1 MKLINQQKLII
12 GVSALAVVVLVTTTI
27 WSNPQFGYQ
36 QPSQEQQQAYRDS
49 QEKTLAAYRQ
59 YLAELKVDPVASK
72 EILNEVVDEKA
83 LALEVRTQIGA
94 DRPALQPKVD
104 TSKFAIT
111 DDTSIE
117 AISKYATAALDS
129 MNEYYI
135 NASGSFNVVYVDDPD
150 PVLTAQA
157 LKQAD
162 QALDTLYAL
171 EVPKNAVGLQ
181 SSIIGSVALQKK
193 TVENVDAVARGVA
206 ARGNQWSDTY
216 PAFAAAQTQVAQVD
230 REIQGLT
237 KTYGVIPRYDE
248 LMAVKETNPFIKTAQ
263 AQWLVSIGVDI
274 PRLVEQYLRSA
285 LGAIALNFANT
296 VISKLVQKLENNY
309 LIANFLYYGDAVA
322 GKYVNS
328 WLTKYVPDAKDQQM
342 IQAFIPQFNCKKTN
356 QSDIKTALRA
366 KSLEYLGFD
375 PTVPIDPADP
385 TFYQK
390 IISANSLRGDS
401 EGYQLFYNA
410 LAKAAGSNADTAK
423 EAELVSPG
431 KKSPLDEQL
440 SKGIAKSVDFI
451 SKKIEAGLNSLF
463 NILPT
468 NATTG
473 GPGFSAFLTNILI
486 SVVNQ
491 LIVKGAVTLKEQP
504 ACIQVPVVNPI
515 IPGDF
520 TPAATPVTNSSTAA
534 CVNSPE
540 ACETM
545 LFEKQQ
551 QQQQQYNQ
559 QTSPTPTLL
568 PTQVPS

>member
-36 QPSQEQQQAYRDS
+36 QPTPEQQQAYRDS

-83 LALEVRTQIGA
+83 LAAEVRTELGA
-94 DRPALQPKVD
+94 NRPALQPKVD
-104 TSKFAIT
+104 TAKFAVT

-129 MNEYYI
+129 MNDYYV
-135 NASGSFNVVYVDDPD
+135 NASGSFATVYSETPD
-150 PVLTAQA
+150 PIVTGEAV
-157 LKQAD
+157 KQAD
-162 QALDTLYAL
+162 EALNTLYAL

-181 SSIIGSVALQKK
+181 TSIVGAIAIQKK

-216 PAFAAAQTQVAQVD
+216 PAFAAAQTQVASID
-230 REIQGLT
+230 REVQGLT
-237 KTYGVIPRYDE
+237 KTYGVIPRYSDLIAARE
-248 LMAVKETNPFIKTAQ
+248 SNPFIKTAQ
-263 AQWLVSIGVDI
+263 AQWLVNIGFDI
-274 PRLVEQYLRSA
+274 PRLAEQYLRSA
-285 LGAIALNFANT
+285 LGAIALNFANAK
-296 VISKLVQKLENNY
+296 ISQLVQKLESNY

-328 WLTKYVPDAKDQQM
+328 WLAKYIPDEKDQQM
-342 IQAFIPQFNCKKTN
+342 IQAFIPQFNCKKSN
-356 QSDIKTALRA
+356 QEDIRTALQA

-375 PTVPIDPADP
+375 PTVPLNTSSPD
-385 TFYQK
+385 FYQQ
-390 IISANSLRGDS
+390 IIKANSLRSDT
-401 EGYQLFYNA
+401 EGYKIFYNA
-410 LAKAAGSNADTAK
+410 LSQAAQVNAQTSK

-431 KKSPLDEQL
+431 KKSPLSEQ
-440 SKGIAKSVDFI
+440 GAQAIAKSVDFI
-451 SKKIEAGLNSLF
+451 SKKIEAGMNSLF
-463 NILPT
+463 NILPS

-473 GPGFSAFLTNILI
+473 GPGFSSFLTNILI
-486 SVVNQ
+486 SVINQ
-491 LIVKGAVTLKEQP
+491 LVVKGAVTLKEQ
-504 ACIQVPVVNPI
+504 ATCIQVPVVNPI

-520 TPAATPVTNSSTAA
+520 TPSSQPVTNSSAAA
-534 CVNSPE
+534 CINNPE

-545 LFEKQQ
+545 LFEQEQQ
-551 QQQQQYNQ
+551 RQQNVPGGA
-559 QTSPTPTLL
+559 SPL
-568 PTQVPS
+568 PTQVAS

>member
-72 EILNEVVDEKA
+72 EIINDVVDEKA
-83 LALEVRTQIGA
+83 LAVEVRTELGA
-94 DRPALQPKVD
+94 NRPALQPKVD
-104 TSKFAIT
+104 TAKFAIT
-111 DDTSIE
+111 NDTSIE

-129 MNEYYI
+129 MNDYYV
-135 NASGSFNVVYVDDPD
+135 NASGSFAAVYSDTPD
-150 PVLTAQA
+150 PVLTGDAVQ
-157 LKQAD
+157 QAD
-162 QALDTLYAL
+162 QALNKLYAL

-181 SSIIGSVALQKK
+181 SSIVGAIAIQKK

-216 PAFAAAQTQVAQVD
+216 PAFAAAQSQVALID
-230 REIQGLT
+230 REVQGLT
-237 KTYGVIPRYDE
+237 KTYGVIPRYSD
-248 LMAVKETNPFIKTAQ
+248 LIAAKESHPFIKTAQ
-263 AQWLVSIGVDI
+263 AQWLVNIGFDI
-274 PRLVEQYLRSA
+274 PRLAEQYLRSA
-285 LGAIALNFANT
+285 LGAIALNFAN
-296 VISKLVQKLENNY
+296 SKINQLVQKLESNY

-328 WLTKYVPDAKDQQM
+328 WLQKYVPDEKDQQM

-356 QSDIKTALRA
+356 QEEIRTALRA
-366 KSLEYLGFD
+366 KSLEYMGFD
-375 PTVPIDPADP
+375 PTVPLDP
-385 TFYQK
+385 TDPKFYQK
-390 IISANSLRGDS
+390 IVSATGLRSDI
-401 EGYQLFYNA
+401 EGTQLFYNA
-410 LAKAAGSNADTAK
+410 LAKAAGSNAETAK
-423 EAELVSPG
+423 AAELVSPG
-431 KKSPLDEQL
+431 KKSPLSEQ
-440 SKGIAKSVDFI
+440 STQAIAKSVDFI

-473 GPGFSAFLTNILI
+473 GPGFSSFLTNILI
-486 SVVNQ
+486 SVINQ

-520 TPAATPVTNSSTAA
+520 TPSNQAVTNSAAAA
-534 CVNSPE
+534 CINNPE

-545 LFEKQQ
+545 LFEQQ
-551 QQQQQYNQ
+551 QQQQQ
-559 QTSPTPTLL
+559 SLPGPTIV
-568 PTQVPS
+568 PTQVAS